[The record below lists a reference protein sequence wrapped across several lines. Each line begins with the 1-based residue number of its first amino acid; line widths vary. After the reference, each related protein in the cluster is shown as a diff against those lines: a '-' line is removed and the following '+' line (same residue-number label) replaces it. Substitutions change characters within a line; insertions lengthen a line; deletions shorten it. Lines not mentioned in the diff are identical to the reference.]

1 MTLMPGDAFDHY
13 RVQAKLGEGGMGAV
27 YRVQDVDSGE
37 LLAVK
42 LPKQAD
48 ATFLAEMRAI
58 AALRHPHIV
67 RFRMVYPMQDGQFA
81 LFMDYVKGVDVL
93 EFAQQGHSLHDLLTV
108 LNQTALALDHAHAHG
123 VVHRDVKHANVMVT
137 SGDRGPVA
145 LVVDFGLGRD
155 MGYAM
160 TRTQS
165 GVIGG
170 TGPFMSPEQSRGLR
184 QAGPASDQWA
194 LAVMAWHLLNGELPF
209 GVHPGTGL
217 PDHSRRAHVSP
228 RLREVEAD
236 LDRTFGRAFAHQPD
250 HRFGTCLDF
259 TQELGAVFG
268 VPLPTSA
275 TTRPRGPII
284 DVLPPVLPRLPEALI
299 DPDDAVVR
307 YAVARLSGQASPS
320 SDCPGRD
327 ARRRCRHPCSRHRSR
342 RSGHRPPARTGGV
355 GNRPHHH
362 RGAGSRA
369 ARLRVRAPQRRG
381 RQLDA
386 GSPHRPPTRRH
397 CPSRPRG
404 TERWLRCVCHAG
416 GDQRLR
422 HGDGGRAEVRPCN
435 PVGG

>member
-307 YAVARLSGQASPS
+307 YAVARLSDKLRQAVTARGEMRVDAAGIRVQGIVRGGQVIVRLPGQAALATGRTITAEQAAALR
-320 SDCPGRD
+320 DCAFEPPNAAD
-327 ARRRCRHPCSRHRSR
+327 ASWTLAAPIDHPPDDIARHVLAALNA
-342 RSGHRPPARTGGV
+342 GYGV
-355 GNRPHHH
+355 S
-362 RGAGSRA
+362 AMQVATS
-369 ARLRVRAPQRRG
+369 V
-381 RQLDA
+381 
-386 GSPHRPPTRRH
+386 
-397 CPSRPRG
+397 
-404 TERWLRCVCHAG
+404 
-416 GDQRLR
+416 
-422 HGDGGRAEVRPCN
+422 
-435 PVGG
+435 

>member
-1 MTLMPGDAFDHY
+1 MALVPGDVFDHY
-13 RVQAKLGEGGMGAV
+13 RVQTKLGEGGMGAV
-27 YRVQDVDSGE
+27 YRVQDTDSGE
-37 LLAVK
+37 LFAVK

-93 EFAQQGHSLHDLLTV
+93 EFAQQGHSVLDLLTV
-108 LNQTALALDHAHAHG
+108 LNHTALALDHAHKHK

-209 GVHPGTGL
+209 AVHPGTGL
-217 PDHSRRAHVSP
+217 PDHSRRAPVS
-228 RLREVEAD
+228 RKLREVGAD
-236 LDRTFGRAFAHQPD
+236 LDTTFTRAFAWEPD
-250 HRFGTCLDF
+250 DRFGTCLDF

-268 VPLPTSA
+268 VPLPTTA
-275 TTRPRGPII
+275 TSKPASPVISPVPTQ
-284 DVLPPVLPRLPEALI
+284 LPPLPEALL
-299 DPDDAVVR
+299 DRDDAFVQ
-307 YAVARLSGQASPS
+307 YGVARLSDLLRQAVTARGEMRAHAAGIAVQGVVRAGQVIVRLPGQAALPTGRTITVDQAAALRDCAFQPPS
-320 SDCPGRD
+320 AAD
-327 ARRRCRHPCSRHRSR
+327 ASWTLAAPIDHPPDDIARHVLAALQH
-342 RSGHRPPARTGGV
+342 GYGV
-355 GNRPHHH
+355 S
-362 RGAGSRA
+362 AM
-369 ARLRVRAPQRRG
+369 
-381 RQLDA
+381 
-386 GSPHRPPTRRH
+386 
-397 CPSRPRG
+397 
-404 TERWLRCVCHAG
+404 
-416 GDQRLR
+416 
-422 HGDGGRAEVRPCN
+422 EVATS
-435 PVGG
+435 V

>member
-1 MTLMPGDAFDHY
+1 VTLVPGDAFDHY

-37 LLAVK
+37 LFAVK

-48 ATFLAEMRAI
+48 ATFVAEMRAI

-81 LFMDYVKGVDVL
+81 LFMDYVKGVDVM

-170 TGPFMSPEQSRGLR
+170 TGPFMSPEQCQGLR
-184 QAGPASDQWA
+184 RAGPASDQWA
-194 LAVMAWHLLNGELPF
+194 LAVMAWHLLNGDLPF
-209 GVHPGTGL
+209 SVHPGTGL
-217 PDHSRRAHVSP
+217 PDHSRRAPVSP
-228 RLREVEAD
+228 RLREVAAD
-236 LDRTFGRAFAHQPD
+236 LDRTFGRAFAWEPGD
-250 HRFGTCLDF
+250 RFGTCLDF

-268 VPLPTSA
+268 VPLPRSA
-275 TTRPRGPII
+275 TTPWRGPVIGMVQP
-284 DVLPPVLPRLPEALI
+284 DLPELPEALL
-299 DPDDAVVR
+299 DRDDAVVQ
-307 YAVARLSGQASPS
+307 YGVARLAGLLRQAVTSRGEMRATAVGVTVQGIVRGGQVVVRLPGQAALPTGRTISADQATALRDCAFQPPS
-320 SDCPGRD
+320 AAD
-327 ARRRCRHPCSRHRSR
+327 ASWTLAAPIDHPPDDIARHVLAALNH
-342 RSGHRPPARTGGV
+342 GYGV
-355 GNRPHHH
+355 T
-362 RGAGSRA
+362 AM
-369 ARLRVRAPQRRG
+369 
-381 RQLDA
+381 
-386 GSPHRPPTRRH
+386 
-397 CPSRPRG
+397 
-404 TERWLRCVCHAG
+404 
-416 GDQRLR
+416 
-422 HGDGGRAEVRPCN
+422 EVATS
-435 PVGG
+435 V